1 MEKKKSSFLR
11 NETFLSVAAAII
23 CILVGLLVGFLVLLA
38 IKPEGAWA
46 GILAI
51 IKNFFNYPTK
61 AAAMKY
67 LGNTLVKTAPLL
79 MCALSINFCY
89 KVGLFNIGAAG
100 QYVVGAAACLYAALA
115 WNMPWY
121 VCMILAMI
129 AGGIFGL
136 AVGFLKAYANVNEV
150 ISGIML
156 NWIGLYLTNM
166 ILGNVK
172 ESTSPYT
179 VNVKGSALIPSLG
192 LSALFSNNKYV
203 TIAVPLSIV
212 FAILVWVVLEKTKF
226 GYELRATGYN
236 KDAAK
241 YAGMNEKKN
250 IILTLMIGGCLAGL
264 GAAFLYL
271 TGYEQWSTTQSSV
284 PSMGFNG
291 IAATFLGGL
300 SPIGT
305 IFASFFIQH
314 ITSGG
319 SYLDKSVYPSQI
331 SDLISAIIIYLCG
344 FVMFFKLVMNRRAA
358 AREEAKAEAAAQTPA
373 GASVSAAAAAADARQ
388 NADDGKEEGG
398 KKE

>member
-264 GAAFLYL
+264 GASFLYL

-284 PSMGFNG
+284 PGMGFNG

-373 GASVSAAAAAADARQ
+373 GASVSAAAADARQ

>member
-264 GAAFLYL
+264 GAACLYL

-284 PSMGFNG
+284 PGMGFNG

-373 GASVSAAAAAADARQ
+373 GASVSAAAAADARQ

>member
-284 PSMGFNG
+284 PGMGFNG

-373 GASVSAAAAAADARQ
+373 GASVSAAAAADARQ
-388 NADDGKEEGG
+388 NTDDGKEEGG